1 MAFRRVLISGEKV
14 QDTKIDLDGFFS
26 NKIFKINYPDLKTK
40 VIVSPVKTDTI
51 VVDINGDG
59 ADTVA
64 KKVKDIGIKYKMK
77 AIIKLEKPMSAVK
90 ENNKEKD
97 DELTTNKGLNESIA
111 NEYINQSITAY
122 ENSINKISPKDLKPL
137 NDWVEGSEYGNE
149 YDVVDNLF
157 STGITKLEEKITSKK
172 TILETITKSP
182 KENKEVINVPLKTMV
197 GIANKTI
204 SNYVSNL
211 SESDQKKLKTILSSN
226 EDELKEKY
234 NSLKESVISKLEKI
248 QESEQ
253 DKEVGNA
260 INETIEKVSSESF
273 DKLTY
278 LKLQELNNN
287 L

>member
-1 MAFRRVLISGEKV
+1 MKFGKLKSKIENKLVESYKNGTIKSDMSKFNSLVLK
-14 QDTKIDLDGFFS
+14 
-26 NKIFKINYPDLKTK
+26 NKN
-40 VIVSPVKTDTI
+40 VS
-51 VVDINGDG
+51 
-59 ADTVA
+59 
-64 KKVKDIGIKYKMK
+64 
-77 AIIKLEKPMSAVK
+77 KLFYLY
-90 ENNKEKD
+90 
-97 DELTTNKGLNESIA
+97 DELTSNRGLNESIA
-111 NEYINQSITAY
+111 NEYINQSITFY
-122 ENSINKISPKDLKPL
+122 ENTINKINPNDLKDLNAWL
-137 NDWVEGSEYGNE
+137 EGTEYNNE
-149 YDVVDNLF
+149 YDVVDELF

-182 KENKEVINVPLKTMV
+182 KEEKEVVNIPLKTMV

-211 SESDQKKLKTILSSN
+211 SESDQKKIKTILSSN

>member
-1 MAFRRVLISGEKV
+1 MKFGKLKSKIENKLVESYKNGTIKSDMSKFNSLVLK
-14 QDTKIDLDGFFS
+14 
-26 NKIFKINYPDLKTK
+26 NKN
-40 VIVSPVKTDTI
+40 VS
-51 VVDINGDG
+51 
-59 ADTVA
+59 
-64 KKVKDIGIKYKMK
+64 
-77 AIIKLEKPMSAVK
+77 KLFYLY
-90 ENNKEKD
+90 
-97 DELTTNKGLNESIA
+97 DELTSNRGLNESIA
-111 NEYINQSITAY
+111 NEYINQSITFY
-122 ENSINKISPKDLKPL
+122 ENTINKINPNDLKDLNAWL
-137 NDWVEGSEYGNE
+137 EGTEYNNE
-149 YDVVDNLF
+149 YDVVDELF

-182 KENKEVINVPLKTMV
+182 KEEKEIVNIPLKTMV

-248 QESEQ
+248 QESDQ

>member
-1 MAFRRVLISGEKV
+1 MKFGKLKSKIENKLVESYKNGTIKSDMSKFNSLVLK
-14 QDTKIDLDGFFS
+14 
-26 NKIFKINYPDLKTK
+26 NKN
-40 VIVSPVKTDTI
+40 VS
-51 VVDINGDG
+51 
-59 ADTVA
+59 
-64 KKVKDIGIKYKMK
+64 
-77 AIIKLEKPMSAVK
+77 KLFYLY
-90 ENNKEKD
+90 
-97 DELTTNKGLNESIA
+97 DELTSNRGLNESIA
-111 NEYINQSITAY
+111 NEYINQSITFY
-122 ENSINKISPKDLKPL
+122 ENTINKINPNDLKDLNAWL
-137 NDWVEGSEYGNE
+137 EGTEYNNE
-149 YDVVDNLF
+149 YDVVDELF

-182 KENKEVINVPLKTMV
+182 KEEKEVVNIPLKTMV

-204 SNYVSNL
+204 RDYVSNL
-211 SESDQKKLKTILSSN
+211 SESDQKKIKTILSSN

>member
-1 MAFRRVLISGEKV
+1 MKFGKLKSKIENKLVESYKNGTIKSDMSKFNSLVLK
-14 QDTKIDLDGFFS
+14 
-26 NKIFKINYPDLKTK
+26 NKN
-40 VIVSPVKTDTI
+40 VS
-51 VVDINGDG
+51 
-59 ADTVA
+59 
-64 KKVKDIGIKYKMK
+64 
-77 AIIKLEKPMSAVK
+77 KLFYLY
-90 ENNKEKD
+90 
-97 DELTTNKGLNESIA
+97 DELTSNRGLNESIA
-111 NEYINQSITAY
+111 NEYINQSITFY
-122 ENSINKISPKDLKPL
+122 ENTINKINPNDLKDLNAWL
-137 NDWVEGSEYGNE
+137 EGTEYNNE
-149 YDVVDNLF
+149 YDVVDELF

-182 KENKEVINVPLKTMV
+182 KEEKEVVNIPLKTMV

-204 SNYVSNL
+204 RDYVSNL
-211 SESDQKKLKTILSSN
+211 SESDQKKIKTILSSN

-253 DKEVGNA
+253 DKEVGNT

>member
-1 MAFRRVLISGEKV
+1 MKFGKLKSKIENKLVESYKNGTIKSDMSKFNSLVLK
-14 QDTKIDLDGFFS
+14 
-26 NKIFKINYPDLKTK
+26 NKN
-40 VIVSPVKTDTI
+40 VS
-51 VVDINGDG
+51 
-59 ADTVA
+59 
-64 KKVKDIGIKYKMK
+64 
-77 AIIKLEKPMSAVK
+77 KLFYLY
-90 ENNKEKD
+90 
-97 DELTTNKGLNESIA
+97 DELTSNRGLNESIA
-111 NEYINQSITAY
+111 NEYINQSITFY
-122 ENSINKISPKDLKPL
+122 ENTINKINPNDLKDLNAWL
-137 NDWVEGSEYGNE
+137 EGTEYNNE
-149 YDVVDNLF
+149 YDVVDELF

-182 KENKEVINVPLKTMV
+182 KEEKEVVNIPLKTMV

-253 DKEVGNA
+253 DKEVGNT

>member
-1 MAFRRVLISGEKV
+1 MKFGKLKSKIENKLVESYKN
-14 QDTKIDLDGFFS
+14 DTI
-26 NKIFKINYPDLKTK
+26 
-40 VIVSPVKTDTI
+40 KTDMSKFNSL
-51 VVDINGDG
+51 VLKNKNVS
-59 ADTVA
+59 
-64 KKVKDIGIKYKMK
+64 
-77 AIIKLEKPMSAVK
+77 KLFYLY
-90 ENNKEKD
+90 

>member
-1 MAFRRVLISGEKV
+1 MKFGKLKS
-14 QDTKIDLDGFFS
+14 KIE
-26 NKIFKINYPDLKTK
+26 NKLVESYKN
-40 VIVSPVKTDTI
+40 DTI
-51 VVDINGDG
+51 KSDMSKFNSLVLKNKNVS
-59 ADTVA
+59 
-64 KKVKDIGIKYKMK
+64 
-77 AIIKLEKPMSAVK
+77 KLFYLY
-90 ENNKEKD
+90 
-97 DELTTNKGLNESIA
+97 DELTSNRGLNESIA
-111 NEYINQSITAY
+111 NEYINQSITFY
-122 ENSINKISPKDLKPL
+122 ENTINKINPNDLKDLNTWL
-137 NDWVEGSEYGNE
+137 EGSEYNNE

-182 KENKEVINVPLKTMV
+182 KEEKEVVNIPLKTMV

-234 NSLKESVISKLEKI
+234 NSLKENVISKLEKI

-253 DKEVGNA
+253 DKEVGKT

-273 DKLTY
+273 DKLAY

>member
-1 MAFRRVLISGEKV
+1 MKFGKLKSKIENKLVESYKNGTIKSDMSKFNSLVLK
-14 QDTKIDLDGFFS
+14 
-26 NKIFKINYPDLKTK
+26 NKN
-40 VIVSPVKTDTI
+40 VS
-51 VVDINGDG
+51 
-59 ADTVA
+59 
-64 KKVKDIGIKYKMK
+64 
-77 AIIKLEKPMSAVK
+77 KLFYLY
-90 ENNKEKD
+90 
-97 DELTTNKGLNESIA
+97 DELTSNRGLNESIA
-111 NEYINQSITAY
+111 NEYINQSITFY
-122 ENSINKISPKDLKPL
+122 ENTINKINPNDLKDL
-137 NDWVEGSEYGNE
+137 NAWVEGTEYNNE
-149 YDVVDNLF
+149 YDVVAELF

-182 KENKEVINVPLKTMV
+182 KEEKEIVNIPLKTMV

>member
-1 MAFRRVLISGEKV
+1 MKFGKLKSKIENKLVESYKNGTIKSDMSKFNSLVLK
-14 QDTKIDLDGFFS
+14 
-26 NKIFKINYPDLKTK
+26 NKN
-40 VIVSPVKTDTI
+40 VS
-51 VVDINGDG
+51 
-59 ADTVA
+59 
-64 KKVKDIGIKYKMK
+64 
-77 AIIKLEKPMSAVK
+77 KLFYLY
-90 ENNKEKD
+90 
-97 DELTTNKGLNESIA
+97 DELTSNRGLNESIA
-111 NEYINQSITAY
+111 NEYINQSITFY
-122 ENSINKISPKDLKPL
+122 ENTINKINPNDLKDLNAWL
-137 NDWVEGSEYGNE
+137 EGTEYNNE
-149 YDVVDNLF
+149 YDVVDELF

-182 KENKEVINVPLKTMV
+182 KEEKEIVNIPLKTMV

-253 DKEVGNA
+253 DKEVGNT

>member
-1 MAFRRVLISGEKV
+1 MKFGKLKSKIENKLVESYKNGTIKSDMSKFNSLVLK
-14 QDTKIDLDGFFS
+14 
-26 NKIFKINYPDLKTK
+26 NKN
-40 VIVSPVKTDTI
+40 VS
-51 VVDINGDG
+51 
-59 ADTVA
+59 
-64 KKVKDIGIKYKMK
+64 
-77 AIIKLEKPMSAVK
+77 KLFYLY
-90 ENNKEKD
+90 
-97 DELTTNKGLNESIA
+97 DELTSNRGLNESIA
-111 NEYINQSITAY
+111 NEYINQSITFY
-122 ENSINKISPKDLKPL
+122 ENTINKINPNDLKDLNAWL
-137 NDWVEGSEYGNE
+137 EGTEYNNE
-149 YDVVDNLF
+149 YDVVDELF

-182 KENKEVINVPLKTMV
+182 KEEKEVVNIPLKTMV

-248 QESEQ
+248 QESDQ

>member
-1 MAFRRVLISGEKV
+1 MKFGKLKSKIENKLVESYKNGTIKSDMSKFNSLVLK
-14 QDTKIDLDGFFS
+14 
-26 NKIFKINYPDLKTK
+26 NKN
-40 VIVSPVKTDTI
+40 VS
-51 VVDINGDG
+51 
-59 ADTVA
+59 
-64 KKVKDIGIKYKMK
+64 
-77 AIIKLEKPMSAVK
+77 KLFYLY
-90 ENNKEKD
+90 
-97 DELTTNKGLNESIA
+97 DELTSNRGLNESIA
-111 NEYINQSITAY
+111 NEYINQSITFY
-122 ENSINKISPKDLKPL
+122 ENTINKINPNDLKDLNAWL
-137 NDWVEGSEYGNE
+137 EGTEYNNE
-149 YDVVDNLF
+149 YDVVDELF

-182 KENKEVINVPLKTMV
+182 KEEKEIVNIPLKTMV